1 MNKTWKRQVFR
12 HTALYTAILMFSHT
26 GGGGGAQA
34 QTQTQTHKYAI
45 VMNGQNLPEVKWG
58 QDYKKLAQKSNER
71 QFTHTTNFH
80 IKKNVTLSFNNID
93 EVVAEKKDVVVFG
106 TATYLPPYGKVS
118 GFDADKLK
126 KRGDAL
132 GWIKTTK
139 PGLVGYSYE
148 GVTCQNNYNNASSG
162 CPELIYKTQF
172 SFGQQGLKKK
182 TTGGLDIAED
192 KSRDNSPIYKLQ
204 DYPGLGVSFNLS
216 SESLVKS
223 IKYNKIISSF
233 SEGVTQQ
240 NGTQNQHKDKNL
252 VYTTGD
258 YQYKNKYSSRYV
270 GQNEHSAIAFYLN
283 AKLHLLDKKN
293 IKNIA
298 QGKTV
303 NLGTLK
309 SYVEPTA
316 EWKNKRQNYF
326 QGNWTFEDKGTV
338 SVKLKLPEVKAGRC
352 VNKNNPNP
360 NAKAPSPAL
369 TAPALWFGPVQNGK
383 VQMYSASVSTYP
395 DSSSS
400 QIFLQN
406 LSRKDDT
413 SKPGRYS
420 LKPLSTSEIKSKEP
434 NFTGRQT
441 IIRLDGRVQQIKLGQ
456 SNNEVVG
463 FNGNSN
469 NATFGI
475 VSEGSFMPDTS
486 EWKKVL
492 LPWTVRVFADDS
504 KFKEFNKEEK
514 DNKPKYSQKYRSRD
528 NGKRERNLG
537 DIVNSPIV
545 AVGGYLATSANDG
558 MVHIFKKGN
567 GGDERNYSLKLSYIP
582 GTMPRKDIENKDST
596 LAKELRAFAEKGYV
610 GDRYGVDGGFVL
622 RQVNLNGKDHVFMFG
637 AMGFGG
643 RGAYALDLTKADG
656 SDPTKASLFD
666 VKDNGNNGN
675 NGNNRVELGYTV
687 GTPQIGKTH
696 NGKYAAF
703 LASGYATKKID
714 DPTNKTALYVYDLE
728 NNGNLIK
735 KIEVK
740 DGKGGLS
747 SPTLV
752 DKDLDGTVDIA
763 YAGDRGGKMYRFD
776 LSGQSPDQWT
786 VRPIFEG
793 TKPITSAPAISQLKD
808 KRVVIFGTGSDL
820 SEEDVDNM
828 EEQYIYGIFDDDTAT
843 TGTVN
848 FSGSGGGLLEQVLSR
863 DNDNKTLFLTD
874 YKRSD
879 GSGSKGWVVKLK
891 DGQRVTVK
899 PTVVLRTAFVTIRK
913 YNDGGCGAET
923 AILGINT
930 ADGGKL
936 TKKSAR
942 PIVPDANKDVA
953 QYSGHKQTTK
963 GKSIPIGCMQKGNEI
978 VCPNG
983 YVYDK
988 PVNVRYL
995 DEKKTDGFSTTADG
1009 DAGGSGIDPAGKRS
1023 GKNNRCFSQ
1032 KGVRTLLMND
1042 LDSLDITGPTC
1053 GMKRISWREVFY

>member
-1 MNKTWKRQVFR
+1 MNKTLKRRVFR

-26 GGGGGAQA
+26 GGGGGGQAQA
-34 QTQTQTHKYAI
+34 QTYLYAL
-45 VMNGQNLPEVKWG
+45 VMNGQQLPEVKWG
-58 QDYKKLAQKSNER
+58 NSYNQLTHKNNTRQATFHSYFQGARKK
-71 QFTHTTNFH
+71 TTF
-80 IKKNVTLSFNNID
+80 SFDNTD
-93 EVVAEKKDVVVFG
+93 EVVAQKNGVTVFG
-106 TATYLPPYGKVS
+106 AATYLPPYGKVS
-118 GFDADKLK
+118 GFDTVKLTE
-126 KRGDAL
+126 RANAL
-132 GWIKTTK
+132 NWINTTR
-139 PGLVGYSYE
+139 PGLVGYHYQDS
-148 GVTCQNNYNNASSG
+148 TCSSG
-162 CPELIYKTQF
+162 NCPELSYKTQF
-172 SFGQQGLKKK
+172 TFGHSSLAKK
-182 TTGGLDIAED
+182 TNGGKLDIYED
-192 KSRDNSPIYKLQ
+192 KSRDGSPIYKLQ
-204 DYPGLGVSFNLS
+204 GYSWLGVSFNLS
-216 SESLVKS
+216 GESTAESKKLKNLV
-223 IKYNKIISSF
+223 SSF
-233 SEGVTQQ
+233 SEEVTQN
-240 NGTQNQHKDKNL
+240 NGADSQHKDKNL

-258 YQYKNKYSSRYV
+258 GRNNKTHQDKHHAV
-270 GQNEHSAIAFYLN
+270 AFYLN
-283 AKLHLLDKKN
+283 AKLHLLDKKQ
-293 IKNIA
+293 IKNIT
-298 QGKTV
+298 QGSEL
-303 NLGTLK
+303 NLGVLK
-309 SYVEPTA
+309 TRIEPTDA
-316 EWKNKRQNYF
+316 WKNKRHLVINADWEF
-326 QGNWTFEDKGTV
+326 KDTGTV
-338 SVKLKLPEVKAGRC
+338 SVKLILPEVKAGRC
-352 VNKNNPNP
+352 INKSNPNP
-360 NAKAPSPAL
+360 KSKAPSPAL

-383 VQMYSASVSTYP
+383 AEMYSASVSTYP

-400 QIFLQN
+400 RIFLQN
-406 LSRKDDT
+406 LKRKTDPN
-413 SKPGRYS
+413 KPGRHS
-420 LKPLSTSEIKSKEP
+420 LETLTENVIKSREP
-434 NFTGRQT
+434 SFTGRQT
-441 IIRLDGRVQQIKLGQ
+441 IIRLDGGVQQIKLDK
-456 SNNEVVG
+456 NNKATG
-463 FNGNSN
+463 LNGNTGKN
-469 NATFGI
+469 DTFGI

-492 LPWTVRVFADDS
+492 LPWTVRA
-504 KFKEFNKEEK
+504 FNNDGQFNTFNQEEK
-514 DNKPKYSQKYRSRD
+514 NGKQKYSQKYRSRD
-528 NGKRERNLG
+528 NNKGERNLG

-545 AVGGYLATSANDG
+545 AVGEYLATSANDG

-582 GTMPRKDIENKDST
+582 GTMPRKDIESKEST

-622 RQVNLNGKDHVFMFG
+622 RQYKDRVFMFG

-643 RGAYALDLTKADG
+643 RGAYALDLTKAENG
-656 SDPTKASLFD
+656 NPTAVSLFD
-666 VKDNGNNGN
+666 VKHDNNGKNSN
-675 NGNNRVELGYTV
+675 NSVQLGYTV

-696 NGKYAAF
+696 NDKYAAF
-703 LASGYATKKID
+703 LASGYATKDINNGE
-714 DPTNKTALYVYDLE
+714 NKTALYVYDLE

-735 KIEVK
+735 KIEVPG
-740 DGKGGLS
+740 GKGGLS

-763 YAGDRGGKMYRFD
+763 YAGDRGGNMYRFD
-776 LSGQSPDQWT
+776 LSSQSPDQWT

-820 SEEDVDNM
+820 SEEDVLSTD
-828 EEQYIYGIFDDDTAT
+828 EQHIYGIFDDDTAT
-843 TGTVN
+843 TGSVN
-848 FSGSGGGLLEQVLSR
+848 FSGTGGGLLEQHLTQE
-863 DNDNKTLFLTD
+863 NKTLFLTD

-879 GSGSKGWVVKLK
+879 GSGDKGWVVKLK

-899 PTVVLRTAFVTIRK
+899 PTVVLRTAFVTIHK
-913 YNDGGCGAET
+913 YTGNDKCGAET

-942 PIVPDANKDVA
+942 PIVPAENQAVA

-1009 DAGGSGIDPAGKRS
+1009 DAGGSGIDPDGKRS